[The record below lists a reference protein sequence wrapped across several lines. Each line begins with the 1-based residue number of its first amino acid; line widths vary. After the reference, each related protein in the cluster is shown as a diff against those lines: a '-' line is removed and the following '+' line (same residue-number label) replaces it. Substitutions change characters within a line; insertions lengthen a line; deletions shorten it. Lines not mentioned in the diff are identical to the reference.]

1 MSTLNQRTR
10 AALAAAVALA
20 LFADPA
26 QAGSPSQASSELSV
40 LPVAVSVAAPAAILS
55 TGVALSVVAVEAT
68 AEGTVWVLERAS
80 DGARASVHFTG
91 QVIGGV
97 AISVGTVVTVTA
109 VGSGCILSAAGRAL
123 AFVPNEIGKA
133 LLYDEKVTR

>member
-1 MSTLNQRTR
+1 MNHFFCHPL
-10 AALAAAVALA
+10 AALLLVACAAAH
-20 LFADPA
+20 AD
-26 QAGSPSQASSELSV
+26 SPSQASSELSAV
-40 LPVAVSVAAPAAILS
+40 PVAVSLVAPVAILAAGATLSVAA
-55 TGVALSVVAVEAT
+55 VEVT

-80 DGARASVHFTG
+80 DGARASIRFTG

-109 VGSGCILSAAGRAL
+109 TASGCVISAAGRAL
-123 AFVPNEIGKA
+123 AFVPNEIGRA